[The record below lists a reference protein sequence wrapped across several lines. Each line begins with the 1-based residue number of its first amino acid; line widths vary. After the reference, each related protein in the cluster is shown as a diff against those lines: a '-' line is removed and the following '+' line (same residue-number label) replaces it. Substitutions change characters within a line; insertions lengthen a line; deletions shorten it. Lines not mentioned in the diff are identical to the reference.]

1 MRELRLGDKV
11 MSVRP
16 DGSTFFDEV
25 YMFGHKDAA
34 TMAPYVRLETN
45 VGSTLRLTVDHYVHV
60 EQGPGTWSAIP
71 ASQTKVGDVVR
82 VLQGH
87 SALAAQRI
95 VSKTIAMERG
105 LFNPYTLGGS
115 IVVDGVLASC
125 HSSSALDGVFTWL
138 GVPIEEGYQ
147 LAFAPIRAL
156 YRLLG
161 PERMASLE
169 FVIDAVAE
177 ACNNGHLLWS
187 VTMRSVVIAFVSLV
201 TLRVTM
207 KRFVV

>member
-1 MRELRLGDKV
+1 MSELRVGDKV
-11 MSVRP
+11 LSVRS

-34 TMAPYVRLETN
+34 AVSPYVRLVTDG
-45 VGSTLRLTVDHYVHV
+45 GSTLRLTADHYVHV
-60 EQGPGTWSAIP
+60 EQGPGTWSALP
-71 ASQTKVGDVVR
+71 ASQIKVGDVVR

-87 SALAAQRI
+87 SALATQRI
-95 VSKTIAMERG
+95 VSKSIVMERG

-125 HSSSALDGVFTWL
+125 HSSSALDGVFIWL
-138 GVPIEEGYQ
+138 GVPIAEGYQ

-169 FVIDAVAE
+169 FVIDAVAD
-177 ACNNGHLLWS
+177 ACNRGILWS
-187 VTMRSVVIAFVSLV
+187 STMRGVLIAFVSLV
-201 TLRVTM
+201 SFRLAM
-207 KRFVV
+207 KHSVF

>member
-1 MRELRLGDKV
+1 MSDLRLGDKV
-11 MSVRP
+11 LSVRP

-25 YMFGHKDAA
+25 YMFGHKDSTTISPFVHLAA
-34 TMAPYVRLETN
+34 DD
-45 VGSTLRLTVDHYVHV
+45 GSTLRLTADHYVHV
-60 EQGPGTWSAIP
+60 EQGPGSWSAIP

-82 VLQGH
+82 VLQGR
-87 SALAAQRI
+87 SVLVTQRI
-95 VSKTIAMERG
+95 VSKSIVMERG

-125 HSSSALDGVFTWL
+125 HSSSALDGVFIWL
-138 GVPIEEGYQ
+138 GIPIVEGYQ
-147 LAFAPIRAL
+147 VAFAPIRAL

-177 ACNNGHLLWS
+177 ACNSGILWS
-187 VTMRSVVIAFVSLV
+187 VTMRSSVVAFLSLV
-201 TLRVTM
+201 TLRLAM